1 MRKAKRFALV
11 GKTARGDGKTPLR
24 STQFEIVAREFGDDA
39 DLHIMKIRFDGLVIG
54 SRCRD
59 AVTDPSEEISFPSCV
74 EAGLKSVDRAA
85 FIAEAGNLLF
95 AVLIGRLDRNGRY
108 AIQFSFIKDGTGFGE
123 PGARDADTVVGTK
136 RALDQGIKN
145 GIFKLLPPMGVE
157 WRLADQ
163 IPVHG
168 VILHRGGLWS
178 FIVRANG
185 AAVCKKQRKWN
196 RQNSA

>member
-1 MRKAKRFALV
+1 
-11 GKTARGDGKTPLR
+11 
-24 STQFEIVAREFGDDA
+24 
-39 DLHIMKIRFDGLVIG
+39 MKICFHGLVTS
-54 SRCRD
+54 SRGQD

-74 EAGLKSVDRAA
+74 EARLKSVDRAA

-95 AVLIGRLDRNGRY
+95 AVLVGRLDRHGRY
-108 AIQFSFIKDGTGFGE
+108 AIEFSFIKDSAGFGQ
-123 PGARDADTVVGTK
+123 PGARDVDTVVGTK

-145 GIFKLLPPMGVE
+145 GIFKLLPPTGVE

-168 VILHRGGLWS
+168 VILHCGGLWS

-185 AAVCKKQRKWN
+185 AAVCQKQRKWN
-196 RQNSA
+196 RENSG